1 MNSDPNGGGIAG
13 NATPIPATP
22 IPATFARNIRDVYG
36 QEGERWLRDLPAL
49 VGELARQ
56 WGVALGP
63 PFGLSYNY
71 VAAAM
76 RRSDGTE
83 VVLKVG
89 FPNPE
94 LEREMAAL
102 RLYGGEGICRLLE
115 VDETRHAML
124 LERLRPGEMLAELA
138 RTDDAAATR
147 IGAEVM
153 RTLWR
158 PVPDSA
164 DGGIFRPLA
173 EWFRAF
179 DRHRA
184 AFGGPGP
191 FPSSVLDR
199 AESLAR
205 ELLGSAPSPVLLH
218 GDFHHYN
225 VLSAQR
231 APWLAIDPKGML
243 GDPGYEVGPFLLN
256 PNQDVW
262 IGQPEVLRRRLD
274 ILADELAYDRA
285 RLRDWGFVHALL
297 SACWSAEDHGDGWQ
311 GSLAAAEMLRDL

>member
-1 MNSDPNGGGIAG
+1 MNLAPDGGSVAV
-13 NATPIPATP
+13 NPMPIPA
-22 IPATFARNIRDVYG
+22 IFARNMRDVYG
-36 QEGERWLRDLPAL
+36 EKGEQWLSDLPAL

-56 WGVALGP
+56 WNVALGP
-63 PFGLSYNY
+63 PFDLSYNY
-71 VAAAM
+71 VAAA
-76 RRSDGTE
+76 RRSDGTD

-89 FPNPE
+89 FPDHE

-102 RLYGGEGICRLLE
+102 RLYGGAGICRLLE
-115 VDETRHAML
+115 VDAARHAML
-124 LERLRPGEMLAELA
+124 LERLRPGEMLADLA
-138 RTDDAAATR
+138 RMDDDAATR

-164 DGGIFRPLA
+164 NDGSFRPIA

-179 DRHRA
+179 ERHRA
-184 AFGGPGP
+184 RYGGPGP
-191 FPSSVLDR
+191 LPRALLDR
-199 AESLAR
+199 AETLAQ
-205 ELLGSAPSPVLLH
+205 ELLASARTEVLLH

-256 PNQDVW
+256 PNQELW
-262 IGQPEVLRRRLD
+262 IGRPDVLRRRLD

-285 RLRDWGFVHALL
+285 RLRDWGFAHAVL

-311 GSLAAAEMLRDL
+311 GAIAAAEMLRDL